1 MREDSIQMAT
11 PDFVELATEV
21 VAAYVANNPLPR
33 SDLPALIQ
41 AVHSAVESL
50 GKGSEVAQPQAE
62 TKLPAVPIRKSI
74 TPDYLV
80 CLEDGKRFK
89 SLRRH
94 LRLHGLTPEQYRE
107 KWSLSSDYP
116 MVAPNYST
124 QRSALAKKI
133 GLGQTKRRAR

>member
-62 TKLPAVPIRKSI
+62 TKLPAVPIRS
-74 TPDYLV
+74 
-80 CLEDGKRFK
+80 R
-89 SLRRH
+89 
-94 LRLHGLTPEQYRE
+94 
-107 KWSLSSDYP
+107 
-116 MVAPNYST
+116 
-124 QRSALAKKI
+124 
-133 GLGQTKRRAR
+133 